1 MSSHANA
8 DSHLQ
13 SLLRYFAQA
22 SGTALMPITHADPRI
37 NRLMHSGAFP
47 ARSLRPAAVL
57 IPIVHHEGRYA
68 VVLTQRTEQ
77 LSSHPGQVSFPG
89 GRCDATD
96 ESVIHTALR
105 ESEEEIGLPPSAVTV
120 LGTLGNL
127 LMPSG
132 YCVTPIVGLVADD
145 TPLAASPREVAHI
158 FRVPLQQALNV
169 SSFERLHVTTPEGE
183 RELLQMH
190 YDGYRIWGATAT
202 ILYHLAQQIATA

>member
-1 MSSHANA
+1 MSLHATTP
-8 DSHLQ
+8 DTPLQ
-13 SLLRYFAQA
+13 SLLRYFA
-22 SGTALMPITHADPRI
+22 GTRTALTPIPHTDPRI
-37 NRLMHSGAFP
+37 NRLMHSSAFP
-47 ARSLRPAAVL
+47 EGSLRPAAVL

-89 GRCDATD
+89 GRCDAAD
-96 ESVIHTALR
+96 ESLIHTALR
-105 ESEEEIGLPPSAVTV
+105 ESEEEIGLPPAAVTV

-132 YCVTPIVGLVADD
+132 YCVTPIVGLIADD
-145 TPLAASPREVAHI
+145 TPLSPSPGEVAHI
-158 FRVPLQQALNV
+158 FRVPLQLALNV
-169 SSFERLHVTTPEGE
+169 SSFERVRVSTAHGE

-202 ILYHLAQQIATA
+202 ILYHLAQEIAGA

>member
-1 MSSHANA
+1 MSARENA

-13 SLLRYFAQA
+13 SLLRYFAQDT
-22 SGTALMPITHADPRI
+22 GTALTPIPHADPRI
-37 NRLMHSGAFP
+37 DRLMHSSAFP
-47 ARSLRPAAVL
+47 EGSLRPAAVL
-57 IPIVHHEGRYA
+57 IPIVHHEGRHA

-89 GRCDATD
+89 GRCEAAD
-96 ESVIHTALR
+96 ESIIHTALR

-127 LMPSG
+127 LLPSG
-132 YCVTPIVGLVADD
+132 YCVTPIVGLIADD
-145 TPLAASPREVAHI
+145 TPLAPSPREVAHI
-158 FRVPLQQALNV
+158 FHVPLQLALNV
-169 SSFERLHVTTPEGE
+169 SSFERLLVATEQGE

-202 ILYHLAQQIATA
+202 ILYHLAQKIAAH